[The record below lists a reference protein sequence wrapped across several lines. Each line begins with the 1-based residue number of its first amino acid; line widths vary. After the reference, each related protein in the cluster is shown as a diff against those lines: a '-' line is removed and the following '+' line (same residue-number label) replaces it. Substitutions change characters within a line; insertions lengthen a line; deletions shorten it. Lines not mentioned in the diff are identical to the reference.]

1 MGDGTVKVRKHQ
13 DAKKRNGIQTTAG
26 GGVKGRG
33 EVDWGG
39 GSGAGRG
46 AQSCLPFSRHCIL
59 PRSSS
64 HTRVSSMNKTDIIK
78 SDPLPLSLSL
88 SFVMSL
94 SLSAE
99 ENEEIKQCC
108 CFSPPLSLA
117 LIVSLCPSPPSVFW
131 PRGLKGST
139 EPRRRGAGGK
149 PREGWLF
156 ASKCVCWWGKYKC
169 STWVYWA
176 T

>member
-1 MGDGTVKVRKHQ
+1 MEEVKRKPHRSESVGDGTVKVRKHQ
-13 DAKKRNGIQTTAG
+13 DAKKRNGIQMTAG

-78 SDPLPLSLSL
+78 SDPLPLALSL

-94 SLSAE
+94 SLCRGE
-99 ENEEIKQCC
+99 QGDQTVLLF
-108 CFSPPLSLA
+108 FSSSLSHTDCLSLS
-117 LIVSLCPSPPSVFW
+117 ISPLRVLAP
-131 PRGLKGST
+131 
-139 EPRRRGAGGK
+139 GAE
-149 PREGWLF
+149 RLD
-156 ASKCVCWWGKYKC
+156 
-169 STWVYWA
+169 
-176 T
+176 